1 MITMKGKRILLG
13 GGLLAVV
20 AVTLL
25 TVHSCKKSKTY
36 IFETSVA
43 KKGSIVNTVTATG
56 TIEAITSVVVGTQV
70 SGIVE
75 KLYVDFNSQV
85 KKGQVLA
92 ELDKTALK
100 SSVQQSLAT
109 LDNAKAEMEY
119 QNSNYERSKALY
131 EKNLIA
137 QADYDQARYNYEK
150 SRASLKNSQAQ
161 YDKALV
167 QLGYAT
173 IYSPIDGVVMNRAVD
188 EGQTVAASFNT
199 PEIFTIA
206 QDLTQ
211 MQVEADIDESDI
223 GMISMGQ
230 RVEFDVDAYP
240 DEKFAGTVEQIR
252 LSPVTTSNVVTYTV
266 IINAPNPDK
275 KLLPGMTANI
285 VIYAEE
291 IRDVLTIPYKAVK
304 FTPDADFLARL
315 GREMASGS
323 DKQGMSGSN
332 GRPAEGITGGAGRSA
347 GGMSVA
353 GEGRGD
359 GTGMVT
365 AGGAGTGTGRRAGM
379 GTGSREQG
387 MSGGQMP
394 EGFTPPAGFKA
405 PTRVWVKD
413 EKGIHPVRVVLGSD
427 DGDNAEVKSGLDEG
441 AEVVIKMTAATA
453 KDKKEQEVAS
463 NPFMPTP
470 PGRRNTQGT
479 STGSRTN
486 SSTRN

>member
-1 MITMKGKRILLG
+1 MKGKRILIG
-13 GGLLAVV
+13 GGLLAVI

-36 IFETSVA
+36 IFDTA
-43 KKGSIVNTVTATG
+43 MATKGSIVNTVTATG
-56 TIEAITSVVVGTQV
+56 TLEAITSVVVGTQV

-75 KLYVDFNSQV
+75 KLYVDFNSPV
-85 KKGQVLA
+85 KKGQILA
-92 ELDKTALK
+92 ELDKTALR

-119 QNSNYERSKALY
+119 QASNYERSKALH

-137 QADYDQARYNYEK
+137 QSDYDQAKYNYD
-150 SRASLKNSQAQ
+150 RAKATLKNSQAQ

-173 IYSPIDGVVMNRAVD
+173 IYSPIEGVVMNRAVD

-223 GMISMGQ
+223 GMINQGQ

-240 DEKFAGTVEQIR
+240 EETFAGTVEQIR
-252 LSPVTTSNVVTYTV
+252 LSPVTTSGVVTYTV
-266 IINAPNPDK
+266 IINAPNPDQ

-285 VIYAEE
+285 IIYAEE
-291 IRDVLTIPYKAVK
+291 KKDVLTIPYRAVK
-304 FTPDADFLARL
+304 FTPEADYLAKV
-315 GREMASGS
+315 GKEMFPG
-323 DKQGMSGSN
+323 GMG
-332 GRPAEGITGGAGRSA
+332 GGMPGGAGRSA
-347 GGMSVA
+347 GNYGGM
-353 GEGRGD
+353 
-359 GTGMVT
+359 
-365 AGGAGTGTGRRAGM
+365 GAGMAPGADAGA
-379 GTGSREQG
+379 GSG
-387 MSGGQMP
+387 SGGMTGGGMP
-394 EGFTPPAGFKA
+394 EGFTLPEGFKM
-405 PTRVWVKD
+405 PTMVWVKD
-413 EKGIHPVRVVLGSD
+413 EKGIHPVWVEIGSN
-427 DGDNAEVKSGLDEG
+427 DGENAEVKSGLAEGDEV
-441 AEVVIKMTAATA
+441 AIKMTVATS
-453 KDKKEQEVAS
+453 KDKKEKEVAS

-470 PGRRNTQGT
+470 PGRRNSQGT
-479 STGSRTN
+479 SRSSAG

>member
-1 MITMKGKRILLG
+1 MKVKRILISG
-13 GGLLAVV
+13 GMLAVV
-20 AVTLL
+20 AMTLL
-25 TVHSCKKSKTY
+25 TVHSCKKSKAY
-36 IFETSVA
+36 IYETSKVT
-43 KKGSIVNTVTATG
+43 KGSIVNTVTASG

-75 KLYVDFNSQV
+75 KLHVDFNTPV

-92 ELDKTALK
+92 ELDKTALR

-109 LDNAKAEMEY
+109 LENARAEMEY
-119 QNSNYERSKALY
+119 QASNYERSKALY

-137 QADYDQARYNYEK
+137 QADFDQARYNHEK
-150 SRASLKNSQAQ
+150 SKATLKNSQAQ

-223 GMISMGQ
+223 GMIRKGQ
-230 RVEFDVDAYP
+230 RVEFDVDAFP

-252 LSPVTTSNVVTYTV
+252 LSPVNTSGVVTYTV

-291 IRDVLTIPYKAVK
+291 IEDVLIVPYKAVK
-304 FTPDADFLARL
+304 FTPDAEYLASL
-315 GREMASGS
+315 AKEMASTFEKNGTP
-323 DKQGMSGSN
+323 GVAGIPGGT
-332 GRPAEGITGGAGRSA
+332 GRPA
-347 GGMSVA
+347 GGMSGPGA
-353 GEGRGD
+353 GAGAGRGMQVAP
-359 GTGMVT
+359 GGPGMP
-365 AGGAGTGTGRRAGM
+365 
-379 GTGSREQG
+379 
-387 MSGGQMP
+387 GGQMP
-394 EGFTPPAGFKA
+394 EGFTLPEGFKM
-405 PTRVWVKD
+405 PTMVWVKD
-413 EKGIHPVRVVLGSD
+413 EKGIHPVRVELGSS
-427 DGDNAEVKSGLDEG
+427 DGDNAEVKSGLEEG
-441 AEVVIKMTAATA
+441 TEVVTKMTIATA
-453 KDKKEQEVAS
+453 KEKKEKEIAS

-470 PGRRNTQGT
+470 PGRRNTQSTT
-479 STGSRTN
+479 SGSRTD
-486 SSTRN
+486 SSKRN

>member
-1 MITMKGKRILLG
+1 MKGKRILIS

-25 TVHSCKKSKTY
+25 TVHSCMKSKTY

-43 KKGSIVNTVTATG
+43 TKGSIVNTVTATG

-75 KLYVDFNSQV
+75 KLHVDFNTQV

-92 ELDKTALK
+92 ELDKTALR

-109 LDNAKAEMEY
+109 LENAKAEMEY
-119 QNSNYERSKALY
+119 QASNYERSKALF

-137 QADYDQARYNYEK
+137 QADYDQARYNHEK
-150 SRASLKNSQAQ
+150 SRATLKNTQAQ

-223 GMISMGQ
+223 GMIMQGQ

-240 DEKFAGTVEQIR
+240 DEKFTGTVEQIR
-252 LSPVTTSNVVTYTV
+252 LSPVTTSGVVTYTV

-291 IRDVLTIPYKAVK
+291 IKDVLTIPYKAVK
-304 FTPDADFLARL
+304 FTPEAEYLARL
-315 GREMASGS
+315 GKEMASAGN
-323 DKQGMSGSN
+323 KN
-332 GRPAEGITGGAGRSA
+332 GPTGGAGISGGAGRPA
-347 GGMSVA
+347 GGMS
-353 GEGRGD
+353 
-359 GTGMVT
+359 GTG
-365 AGGAGTGTGRRAGM
+365 AGGGAGTGAGRGM
-379 GTGSREQG
+379 PG
-387 MSGGQMP
+387 MPGGQLP
-394 EGFTPPAGFKA
+394 EGFTLPEGFKM
-405 PTRVWVKD
+405 PTMVWVKD
-413 EKGIHPVRVVLGSD
+413 ENGIHPVRVELGSN
-427 DGDNAEVKSGLDEG
+427 DGDFTEVKSGLEDG
-441 AEVVIKMTAATA
+441 AEVVTKMTLTTA
-453 KDKKEQEVAS
+453 KEKKVKEAAS

-470 PGRRNTQGT
+470 PGRRNTQSTTSGT
-479 STGSRTN
+479 RTN
-486 SSTRN
+486 TSTRN

>member
-1 MITMKGKRILLG
+1 MKGKRYLISG
-13 GGLLAVV
+13 GMLAVV

-36 IFETSVA
+36 IYETSKA
-43 KKGSIVNTVTATG
+43 AKGSIVNTVTATG

-92 ELDKTALK
+92 ELDKTALR

-109 LDNAKAEMEY
+109 LENAKAEMEY
-119 QNSNYERSKALY
+119 QASNYERSKALY

-137 QADYDQARYNYEK
+137 QADYDQARYNHEK
-150 SRASLKNSQAQ
+150 SKATLKNSQAQ

-223 GMISMGQ
+223 GMIRKGQ
-230 RVEFDVDAYP
+230 RVEFDVDAFP
-240 DEKFAGTVEQIR
+240 DEKFSGTVEQIR
-252 LSPVTTSNVVTYTV
+252 LSPVTTSSVVTYTV
-266 IINAPNPDK
+266 IINAPNPDL
-275 KLLPGMTANI
+275 KLLPGMTANT

-291 IRDVLTIPYKAVK
+291 IKDVLTIPYKAVK
-304 FTPDADFLARL
+304 FTPDADYLARL
-315 GREMASGS
+315 GEEAAYAGEKNSTTG
-323 DKQGMSGSN
+323 GT
-332 GRPAEGITGGAGRSA
+332 GRPAEGMSGTGAGGGA
-347 GGMSVA
+347 
-353 GEGRGD
+353 
-359 GTGMVT
+359 
-365 AGGAGTGTGRRAGM
+365 GAGTGTGAGRGM
-379 GTGSREQG
+379 QGNPGGTGMPGSQL
-387 MSGGQMP
+387 P
-394 EGFTPPAGFKA
+394 EGFTPPEGFKM
-405 PTRVWVKD
+405 PTMVWVKD
-413 EKGIHPVRVVLGSD
+413 QNGIHPVRVVLGSN
-427 DGDNAEVKSGLDEG
+427 DGDNAEVKSGLEDG
-441 AEVVIKMTAATA
+441 SEVVTKMTMATA
-453 KDKKEQEVAS
+453 KEKKVKETAS

-470 PGRRNTQGT
+470 PGRRNTQSTTSGT
-479 STGSRTN
+479 RTN
-486 SSTRN
+486 TSTRN

>member
-1 MITMKGKRILLG
+1 MIPMKVKRILISG
-13 GGLLAVV
+13 GMLAVV
-20 AVTLL
+20 AMTLL
-25 TVHSCKKSKTY
+25 TVHSCKKSKAY
-36 IFETSVA
+36 IYETSKVT
-43 KKGSIVNTVTATG
+43 KGSIVNTVTASG

-75 KLYVDFNSQV
+75 KLHVDFNTPV

-92 ELDKTALK
+92 ELDKTALR

-109 LDNAKAEMEY
+109 LENARAEMEY
-119 QNSNYERSKALY
+119 QASNYERSKALY

-137 QADYDQARYNYEK
+137 QADFDQARYNHEK
-150 SRASLKNSQAQ
+150 SKATLKNSQAQ

-223 GMISMGQ
+223 GMIRKGQ
-230 RVEFDVDAYP
+230 RVEFDVDAFP

-252 LSPVTTSNVVTYTV
+252 LSPVNTSGVVTYTV

-291 IRDVLTIPYKAVK
+291 IEDVLIVPYKAVK
-304 FTPDADFLARL
+304 FTPDAEYLASL
-315 GREMASGS
+315 AKEMASTFEKNGTP
-323 DKQGMSGSN
+323 GVAGIPGGT
-332 GRPAEGITGGAGRSA
+332 GRPA
-347 GGMSVA
+347 GGMSGPGA
-353 GEGRGD
+353 GAGAGRGMQVAP
-359 GTGMVT
+359 GGPGMP
-365 AGGAGTGTGRRAGM
+365 
-379 GTGSREQG
+379 
-387 MSGGQMP
+387 GGQMP
-394 EGFTPPAGFKA
+394 EGFTLPEGFKM
-405 PTRVWVKD
+405 PTMVWVKD
-413 EKGIHPVRVVLGSD
+413 EKGIHPVRVELGSS
-427 DGDNAEVKSGLDEG
+427 DGDNAEVKSGLEEG
-441 AEVVIKMTAATA
+441 TEVVTKMTIATA
-453 KDKKEQEVAS
+453 KEKKEKEIAS

-470 PGRRNTQGT
+470 PGRRNTQSTT
-479 STGSRTN
+479 SGSRTD
-486 SSTRN
+486 SSKRN

>member
-1 MITMKGKRILLG
+1 MKGKRILIS

-25 TVHSCKKSKTY
+25 TVHSCMKSKTY

-43 KKGSIVNTVTATG
+43 TKGSIVNTVTATG

-75 KLYVDFNSQV
+75 KLHVDFNTQV

-92 ELDKTALK
+92 ELDKTALR

-109 LDNAKAEMEY
+109 LENAKAEMEY
-119 QNSNYERSKALY
+119 QASNYERSKALF

-137 QADYDQARYNYEK
+137 QADYDQARYNHEK
-150 SRASLKNSQAQ
+150 SRATLKNTQAQ

-206 QDLTQ
+206 QDLTR

-223 GMISMGQ
+223 GMIMQGQ

-240 DEKFAGTVEQIR
+240 DEKFTGTVEQIR
-252 LSPVTTSNVVTYTV
+252 LSPVTTSGVVTYTV

-291 IRDVLTIPYKAVK
+291 IKDVLTIPYKAVK
-304 FTPDADFLARL
+304 FTPEAEYLARL
-315 GREMASGS
+315 GKEMASAGN
-323 DKQGMSGSN
+323 KN
-332 GRPAEGITGGAGRSA
+332 GPTGGAGISGGAGRPA
-347 GGMSVA
+347 GGMS
-353 GEGRGD
+353 
-359 GTGMVT
+359 GTG
-365 AGGAGTGTGRRAGM
+365 AGGGAGTGAGRGM
-379 GTGSREQG
+379 PG
-387 MSGGQMP
+387 MPGGQLP
-394 EGFTPPAGFKA
+394 EGFTLPEGFKM
-405 PTRVWVKD
+405 PTMVWVKD
-413 EKGIHPVRVVLGSD
+413 ENGIHPVRVELGSN
-427 DGDNAEVKSGLDEG
+427 DGDFTEVKSGLEDG
-441 AEVVIKMTAATA
+441 AEVVTKMTLTTA
-453 KDKKEQEVAS
+453 KEKKVKEAAS

-470 PGRRNTQGT
+470 PGRRNTQSTTSGT
-479 STGSRTN
+479 RTN
-486 SSTRN
+486 TSTRN

>member
-1 MITMKGKRILLG
+1 VIPMKVKRILISG
-13 GGLLAVV
+13 GMLAVV
-20 AVTLL
+20 AMTLL
-25 TVHSCKKSKTY
+25 TVHSCKKSKAY
-36 IFETSVA
+36 IYETSKVT
-43 KKGSIVNTVTATG
+43 KGSIVNTVTASG

-75 KLYVDFNSQV
+75 KLHVDFNTPV

-92 ELDKTALK
+92 ELDKTALR

-109 LDNAKAEMEY
+109 LENARAEMEY
-119 QNSNYERSKALY
+119 QASNYERSKALY

-137 QADYDQARYNYEK
+137 QADFDQARYNHEK
-150 SRASLKNSQAQ
+150 SKATLKNSQAQ

-223 GMISMGQ
+223 GMIRKGQ
-230 RVEFDVDAYP
+230 RVEFDVDAFP

-252 LSPVTTSNVVTYTV
+252 LSPVNTSGVVTYTV

-291 IRDVLTIPYKAVK
+291 IEDVLIVPYKAVK
-304 FTPDADFLARL
+304 FTPDAEYLASL
-315 GREMASGS
+315 AKEMASTFEKNGTP
-323 DKQGMSGSN
+323 GVAGIPGGT
-332 GRPAEGITGGAGRSA
+332 GRPA
-347 GGMSVA
+347 GGMSGPGA
-353 GEGRGD
+353 GAGAGRGMQVAP
-359 GTGMVT
+359 GGPGMP
-365 AGGAGTGTGRRAGM
+365 
-379 GTGSREQG
+379 
-387 MSGGQMP
+387 GGQMP
-394 EGFTPPAGFKA
+394 EGFTLPEGFKM
-405 PTRVWVKD
+405 PTMVWVKD
-413 EKGIHPVRVVLGSD
+413 EKGIHPVRVELGSS
-427 DGDNAEVKSGLDEG
+427 DGDNAEVKSGLEEG
-441 AEVVIKMTAATA
+441 TEVVTKMTIATA
-453 KDKKEQEVAS
+453 KEKKEKEIAS

-470 PGRRNTQGT
+470 PGRRNTQSTT
-479 STGSRTN
+479 SGSRTD
-486 SSTRN
+486 SSKRN

>member
-1 MITMKGKRILLG
+1 MKRKNIFISGVIL
-13 GGLLAVV
+13 AAV

-25 TVHSCKKSKTY
+25 SVHSCKKSKTY
-36 IFETSVA
+36 NFETSKVTN
-43 KKGSIVNTVTATG
+43 GSIVNTVTATG
-56 TIEAITSVVVGTQV
+56 TLEAITSVVVGTQV

-75 KLYVDFNSQV
+75 KLYVDFNSPV
-85 KKGQVLA
+85 KKGTVLA

-109 LDNAKAEMEY
+109 LDNAKAEKEY
-119 QNSNYERSKALY
+119 QASNYERSKALY

-137 QADYDQARYNYEK
+137 EADYDQAKYNYER
-150 SRASLKNSQAQ
+150 SLATLKNSQAQ
-161 YDKALV
+161 YDKAMV

-223 GMISMGQ
+223 GMIRKGQ
-230 RVEFDVDAYP
+230 RVDFDVDAFP

-266 IINAPNPDK
+266 IINAPNPDQ

-285 VIYAEE
+285 VIYTEE
-291 IRDVLTIPYKAVK
+291 INDVLTISYKAVK
-304 FTPDADFLARL
+304 FTPDAEYLAAL
-315 GREMASGS
+315 GKEMASKNGS
-323 DKQGMSGSN
+323 AGGT
-332 GRPAEGITGGAGRSA
+332 GIPGETGNSGGAGRPAA
-347 GGMSVA
+347 GKS
-353 GEGRGD
+353 
-359 GTGMVT
+359 
-365 AGGAGTGTGRRAGM
+365 GTGTPGSTGRPDAGSGM
-379 GTGSREQG
+379 QG

-394 EGFTPPAGFKA
+394 EGFKLPEGFKM

-413 EKGIHPVRVVLGSD
+413 DKGIHPVRVELGSN
-427 DGDNAEVKSGLDEG
+427 DGDNAEVKSGLEEG
-441 AEVVIKMTAATA
+441 SEVVTKMTIASA
-453 KDKKEQEVAS
+453 KEKKEKEVTS

-479 STGSRTN
+479 STGSRTTT
-486 SSTRN
+486 STRN

>member
-1 MITMKGKRILLG
+1 MKGKRILIS
-13 GGLLAVV
+13 GGLLA
-20 AVTLL
+20 AIAATLL

-36 IFETSVA
+36 NFETSVA
-43 KKGSIVNTVTATG
+43 TKGPIVNTVTATG

-75 KLYVDFNSQV
+75 KLHVDFNSQV

-92 ELDKTALK
+92 ELDKTALR
-100 SSVQQSLAT
+100 SGVQQSLAT

-119 QNSNYERSKALY
+119 QASNYERSKALY

-137 QADYDQARYNYEK
+137 QADFDQARYNYEK
-150 SRASLKNSQAQ
+150 SKATLKNSQAQ

-223 GMISMGQ
+223 GMIRMGQ
-230 RVEFDVDAYP
+230 RVEFDVDAFP
-240 DEKFAGTVEQIR
+240 DEKFTGTVEQIR

-266 IINAPNPDK
+266 IINAPNPAK

-285 VIYAEE
+285 VIYVEE
-291 IRDVLTIPYKAVK
+291 IKDVLTIPYKAVK
-304 FTPDADFLARL
+304 FIPEADYMARL
-315 GREMASGS
+315 GKEMASAGGK
-323 DKQGMSGSN
+323 DG
-332 GRPAEGITGGAGRSA
+332 ATGGAGRPA
-347 GGMSVA
+347 GGMSGTAA
-353 GEGRGD
+353 GAGAG
-359 GTGMVT
+359 
-365 AGGAGTGTGRRAGM
+365 GGAGTGA
-379 GTGSREQG
+379 GTGAGRGMQG
-387 MSGGQMP
+387 IPGSQMP
-394 EGFTPPAGFKA
+394 EGFTPPEGSKMPA
-405 PTRVWVKD
+405 RVWVKD
-413 EKGIHPVRVVLGSD
+413 EKGIHPVRVELGSN

-441 AEVVIKMTAATA
+441 AEVVTKMIVATA
-453 KDKKEQEVAS
+453 KDKKKQEVAS

-470 PGRRNTQGT
+470 PGRRNTQSAT
-479 STGSRTN
+479 TGSRTN
-486 SSTRN
+486 TSTRN

>member
-1 MITMKGKRILLG
+1 MKGTRILIS

-20 AVTLL
+20 VVTLL
-25 TVHSCKKSKTY
+25 SVHSCKRSKTY
-36 IFETSVA
+36 TFETSKVS
-43 KKGSIVNTVTATG
+43 KGSIVNTVTATG
-56 TIEAITSVVVGTQV
+56 TLEAITSVIVGTQV

-100 SSVQQSLAT
+100 SSVEQSQAT
-109 LDNAKAEMEY
+109 LDNAKAEVEY
-119 QNSNYERSKALY
+119 QASTFERSKALH

-137 QADYDQARYNYEK
+137 QADYDQARYSYEK
-150 SRASLKNSQAQ
+150 SKATLKNSQAQ

-167 QLGYAT
+167 QLRYAT

-223 GMISMGQ
+223 GMVKEGQ
-230 RVEFDVDAYP
+230 RVEFDVDAFQ
-240 DEKFAGTVEQIR
+240 DQKFAGTVEQIR

-266 IINAPNPDK
+266 VINAPNPDQ

-285 VIYAEE
+285 IIYAEE
-291 IRDVLTIPYKAVK
+291 IKDVLTIPYKAVK
-304 FTPDADFLARL
+304 FTPEADFLAKL
-315 GREMASGS
+315 GKEIAYGGGKNGLAGGTGISGS
-323 DKQGMSGSN
+323 TGIPGSTGRPSAGMSG
-332 GRPAEGITGGAGRSA
+332 TG
-347 GGMSVA
+347 VP
-353 GEGRGD
+353 
-359 GTGMVT
+359 
-365 AGGAGTGTGRRAGM
+365 GGAGTGAGRGM
-379 GTGSREQG
+379 QG

-394 EGFTPPAGFKA
+394 EAFTLPEGTKML
-405 PTRVWVKD
+405 TMVWVKD
-413 EKGIHPVRVVLGSD
+413 DKGIHPVQVELGSN
-427 DGDNAEVKSGLDEG
+427 DGDNTEVKSGLEEG
-441 AEVVIKMTAATA
+441 TEVVLKMTVASA
-453 KDKKEQEVAS
+453 KEKKEKEVAT

-470 PGRRNTQGT
+470 PGRRNNQSTT
-479 STGSRTN
+479 SGSRSTTTTT
-486 SSTRN
+486 TRN

>member
-1 MITMKGKRILLG
+1 MKSKRFLISG
-13 GGLLAVV
+13 GMLAVV
-20 AVTLL
+20 AATLL
-25 TVHSCKKSKTY
+25 TVHSCKKSKAY
-36 IFETSVA
+36 IYETSEVT
-43 KKGSIVNTVTATG
+43 KGSIVNTVTATG

-92 ELDKTALK
+92 ELDKTALR
-100 SSVQQSLAT
+100 SGVQQSLAT

-119 QNSNYERSKALY
+119 QASNYERSKALY

-137 QADYDQARYNYEK
+137 QADHDQARYNHEK
-150 SRASLKNSQAQ
+150 SKATLKNSQAQ

-223 GMISMGQ
+223 GMIRMGQ
-230 RVEFDVDAYP
+230 RVEFDVDAFP

-285 VIYAEE
+285 VIYVEE
-291 IRDVLTIPYKAVK
+291 IKDVLTIPYKAVK
-304 FTPDADFLARL
+304 FTPEADYLARL
-315 GREMASGS
+315 GKEAASGG
-323 DKQGMSGSN
+323 DKQGT
-332 GRPAEGITGGAGRSA
+332 PGGAGRPA
-347 GGMSVA
+347 GGMS
-353 GEGRGD
+353 
-359 GTGMVT
+359 GTG
-365 AGGAGTGTGRRAGM
+365 ADGGAGTGAGRGM
-379 GTGSREQG
+379 QG
-387 MSGGQMP
+387 NPGGQPP
-394 EGFTPPAGFKA
+394 EGFTPPEGFKI

-413 EKGIHPVRVVLGSD
+413 ENGIHPVRVELGSN
-427 DGDNAEVKSGLDEG
+427 DGDNAEVQSGLEEG
-441 AEVVIKMTAATA
+441 AEVVTKMTIATA

-470 PGRRNTQGT
+470 PGRRNTQSST
-479 STGSRTN
+479 TGSRTN
-486 SSTRN
+486 TSTRN

>member
-1 MITMKGKRILLG
+1 MKVKRILLSTG
-13 GGLLAVV
+13 MLAVV

-25 TVHSCKKSKTY
+25 TIHSCKKSKAY
-36 IFETSVA
+36 IYETSKVT
-43 KKGSIVNTVTATG
+43 KGSIVNTVTATG

-75 KLYVDFNSQV
+75 KLHVDFNTHV

-109 LDNAKAEMEY
+109 LENAKAEMEY
-119 QNSNYERSKALY
+119 QASNYERSKALY

-137 QADYDQARYNYEK
+137 QADYDQARYNHEK
-150 SRASLKNSQAQ
+150 SKASLKNSQAQ

-188 EGQTVAASFNT
+188 EGQTVAASFST

-211 MQVEADIDESDI
+211 MQVEAAIDESDI
-223 GMISMGQ
+223 GMIRKGQ
-230 RVEFDVDAYP
+230 RVEFDVDAFP
-240 DEKFAGTVEQIR
+240 DEKFAGTIEQIR
-252 LSPVTTSNVVTYTV
+252 LSPVTTSSVVTYTV
-266 IINAPNPDK
+266 IINAPNPDQ

-291 IRDVLTIPYKAVK
+291 IKDVLTIPYKAVK
-304 FTPDADFLARL
+304 FTPDADYLAGLRK
-315 GREMASGS
+315 EMTSGGNM
-323 DKQGMSGSN
+323 DGMPGGT
-332 GRPAEGITGGAGRSA
+332 GRPAGGMTGTGAG
-347 GGMSVA
+347 
-353 GEGRGD
+353 
-359 GTGMVT
+359 TG
-365 AGGAGTGTGRRAGM
+365 AGAGTGTGAGRGMQGMPGGAGM
-379 GTGSREQG
+379 P
-387 MSGGQMP
+387 GGRMP
-394 EGFTPPAGFKA
+394 EGFTPPEGFKM
-405 PTRVWVKD
+405 PTMVWVKD
-413 EKGIHPVRVVLGSD
+413 ENGIHPVRVELGSN
-427 DGDNAEVKSGLDEG
+427 DGDNSEVKSGLEEG
-441 AEVVIKMTAATA
+441 VEVVTKMTMATA
-453 KDKKEQEVAS
+453 KEKKEKEAAS

-470 PGRRNTQGT
+470 PGRRNTQSTTTGT
-479 STGSRTN
+479 RTN